1 MSPQSENEFTVW
13 ACTIFLLVLAYM
25 LVFWR

>member
-1 MSPQSENEFTVW
+1 MSPQNEDEFTVW
-13 ACTIFLLVLAYM
+13 ACTLFLLVLAYM